1 MNQTLRI
8 SAHIISWVLHPLLV
22 PSIVSYLLADRH
34 ANLMGTV
41 LPASW
46 LFVLMFLLTGVLPG
60 MSLALLKVLGA
71 IRSLELPDRQER
83 LMPAIMI
90 TLLYFAVTVMFEVR
104 YPSPSLVSLMII
116 LTAVAA
122 TGTLLT
128 RWWKVSLH
136 AMCAA
141 AASAVL
147 MAAAM
152 MDPTGD
158 YMTPAISILATGAIM
173 SARLVLDAHTVREV
187 WTGAV
192 AGALVAGP
200 AMVILF

>member
-1 MNQTLRI
+1 
-8 SAHIISWVLHPLLV
+8 
-22 PSIVSYLLADRH
+22 
-34 ANLMGTV
+34 MGNI
-41 LPASW
+41 LPPSW
-46 LFVLMFLLTGVLPG
+46 LFVLMFLLTGVLPA
-60 MSLALLKVLGA
+60 MSLALLRVLGA

-83 LMPAIMI
+83 LMPAILI
-90 TLLYFAVTVMFEVR
+90 TLLYFLVTVMFEVR
-104 YPSPSLVSLMII
+104 YPSPSLLSLMII

-136 AMCAA
+136 AMCAS

-147 MAAAM
+147 VAAAII
-152 MDPTGD
+152 DPVGD
-158 YMTPAISILATGAIM
+158 YLTPALSLLATGAVM

-187 WTGAV
+187 WAGAV